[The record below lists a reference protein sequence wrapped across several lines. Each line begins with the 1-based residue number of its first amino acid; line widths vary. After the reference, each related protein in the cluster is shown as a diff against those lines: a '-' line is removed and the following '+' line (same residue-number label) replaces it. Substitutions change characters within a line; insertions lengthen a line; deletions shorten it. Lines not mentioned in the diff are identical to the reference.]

1 MREFLIERIMRTL
14 YLFRILFWA
23 LLAAVLTIALLP
35 AARAPTVFA
44 SDKFNHMLA
53 FVTLSVFA
61 RVLWPSLGLRVLFAL
76 LAAFG
81 GTIEVLQWSLG
92 FGRDADSMD
101 FAVDVLAI
109 SLGLLAGQTLS
120 WMRKS
125 LAGLCD
131 R

>member
-1 MREFLIERIMRTL
+1 MRTL

-23 LLAAVLTIALLP
+23 LLGAVLTMALLP
-35 AARAPTVFA
+35 AAQAPTVFA

-61 RVLWPSLGLRVLFAL
+61 RALWPRLSLRVLFAF

-81 GTIEVLQWSLG
+81 GMIEVLQWSLG
-92 FGRDADSMD
+92 HGRDADWMD

-109 SLGLLAGQTLS
+109 SLGLLAAQTVLS
-120 WMRKS
+120 MRKS
-125 LAGLCD
+125 LAGLRD
-131 R
+131 G